1 MGFYNPPTGGGGG
14 VTSWSGGPT
23 GLTPASPTTG
33 AVVLGGTLGT
43 GYGGTN
49 NTATPT
55 AGAVAF
61 GDGSKYDFTAVGT
74 AGQYL
79 QSTGAGTPTWTTIS
93 NSGIGSPGYY
103 GLLISSSNQANG
115 GSTTA
120 NVVTLDSALL
130 ANGISIVSS
139 SRITFANAGQYELTS
154 ELFFTNSSGS
164 NVVVSVWLAQNGTN
178 IANSSQ
184 AIQYQGGAGAI
195 QQSIC
200 SWLVNASAGDYVQIY
215 WSCSATTVSMITS
228 GAATSPTRP
237 VSPSAIVNVFS
248 LPQIGIGYYN
258 LTSTTSTLIGTGSKT
273 FTVSTSSTSSAFT
286 VGTRVRV
293 AYTTTPSNWMEGVIT
308 AYSGTSLTVN
318 VDTVGGSGTY
328 AAWTFSVAGV
338 NNSSLVVGTT
348 AITGGTTTRVL
359 YDNAGVV
366 GEYSSVPI
374 ANGGT
379 GQATAGA
386 AFNALSPITSTG
398 DLILGNGTNSATR
411 LGIGTSGYVLTS
423 NGTTAS
429 WAVTAITLGTTTVS
443 GTSGYVLY
451 NNSGVAGSFALG
463 TGVQTAL
470 GVNTGSTGAVALV
483 PANYFTV
490 QRLTSGSGTY
500 TTPSG
505 VKYLHIRMVGAGGG
519 GAGTNGTNANS
530 AGTTGGDTSFGSWTA
545 KGGQGGPT
553 TGVGASG
560 GTGGTDSTGTLVIR
574 MAGNASSAYNGSGFG
589 SSAGGAGPWGGAGY
603 GGYTSAGQNAA
614 ANSGAG
620 GGGASGTPTAAL
632 NPPGGGAG
640 EYVEFLV
647 ASPAST
653 YSYSIPAGGAG
664 GGGGISGGTGGSG
677 VVIVE
682 EYYS

>member
-1 MGFYNPPTGGGGG
+1 MGFFNPPTGGGGG

-33 AVVLGGTLGT
+33 AVVLGGLLGT

-49 NTATPT
+49 STATPT

-61 GDGSKYDFTAVGT
+61 GDGSKYTFTAAGT

-93 NSGIGSPGYY
+93 NSGVGSTGYY
-103 GLLISSSNQANG
+103 ASLYDDGADQTAA
-115 GSTTA
+115 STTA
-120 NVVTLDSALL
+120 AYVIRIGTTAE
-130 ANGISIVSS
+130 ANGISVVTNGTYL
-139 SRITFANAGQYELTS
+139 SRITVANAGTYTFTPSIQFVSANTS
-154 ELFFTNSSGS
+154 IHD
-164 NVVVSVWLAQNGTN
+164 VSLWFRKNGTD
-178 IANSSQ
+178 IADSNSQFSVPNKH
-184 AIQYQGGAGAI
+184 GG
-195 QQSIC
+195 
-200 SWLVNASAGDYVQIY
+200 VNGNLIATVALTVTLAAGDYIELA
-215 WSCSATTVSMITS
+215 WSTTSTDVSIRTYPAGTTPTNPVVPGVIVSVTS
-228 GAATSPTRP
+228 QA
-237 VSPSAIVNVFS
+237 
-248 LPQIGIGYYN
+248 QIGIGYYN

-273 FTVSTSSTSSAFT
+273 FTVSTPSTSSAFT

-308 AYSGTSLTVN
+308 AFSSTSLTVN

-451 NNSGVAGSFALG
+451 NNAGTVGSLSTTGTAGSPVVLSASPTFTG
-463 TGVQTAL
+463 TPLSTTAAQATNNTQIATTAYVDRVAVQQVVSTI
-470 GVNTGSTGAVALV
+470 TGAVATGTTVIPFDDTIPQNTEGDQYMTLAITPKSATSKLV
-483 PANYFTV
+483 INVVWCGSHNGGATTLIVALFQDSTANALAVTDNTIGNTNYLTTIP
-490 QRLTSGSGTY
+490 LNYTMTSG
-500 TTPSG
+500 TTSATTFK
-505 VKYLHIRMVGAGGG
+505 VRVGG
-519 GAGTNGTNANS
+519 NA
-530 AGTTGGDTSFGSWTA
+530 AGTTTFNGQNGARSFG
-545 KGGQGGPT
+545 
-553 TGVGASG
+553 GV
-560 GTGGTDSTGTLVIR
+560 
-574 MAGNASSAYNGSGFG
+574 MASSIVI
-589 SSAGGAGPWGGAGY
+589 
-603 GGYTSAGQNAA
+603 T
-614 ANSGAG
+614 
-620 GGGASGTPTAAL
+620 
-632 NPPGGGAG
+632 
-640 EYVEFLV
+640 E
-647 ASPAST
+647 
-653 YSYSIPAGGAG
+653 I
-664 GGGGISGGTGGSG
+664 G
-677 VVIVE
+677 V
-682 EYYS
+682 